1 MHTDKRTI
9 KDTMGFILIMQ
20 LGNMQLN
27 DERYDTDN
35 NMVNVIHRSVI
46 GVHRCELVV
55 ILNYFSSYLSLDN
68 NIHQNYRNNKYVYVD
83 FRWDY

>member
-27 DERYDTDN
+27 DERYDTDK
-35 NMVNVIHRSVI
+35 NMVSVIHRSVI
-46 GVHRCELVV
+46 GVHWW
-55 ILNYFSSYLSLDN
+55 LS
-68 NIHQNYRNNKYVYVD
+68 
-83 FRWDY
+83 